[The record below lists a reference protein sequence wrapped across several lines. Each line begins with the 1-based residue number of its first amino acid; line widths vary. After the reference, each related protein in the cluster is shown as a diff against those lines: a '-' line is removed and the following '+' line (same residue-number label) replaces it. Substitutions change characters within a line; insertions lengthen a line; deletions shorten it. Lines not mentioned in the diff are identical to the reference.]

1 MFYAKFC
8 PAGMHKEGQ
17 QCTELVEKTA
27 NELSGG
33 AVAVMLLAIQ
43 KENLQLSIKQAVRR

>member
-1 MFYAKFC
+1 MFYTKLC
-8 PAGMHKEGQ
+8 PAGMHKKNQ
-17 QCTELVEKTA
+17 PCTELVEKTA

-43 KENLQLSIKQAVRR
+43 KGNLEMSIKEAVRW

>member
-8 PAGMHKEGQ
+8 PAGMHKKGQ

-27 NELSGG
+27 NELSSGVI
-33 AVAVMLLAIQ
+33 AIMLLAVQ
-43 KENLQLSIKQAVRR
+43 KDNLELSIKQAVKR

>member
-1 MFYAKFC
+1 MFYTKFC
-8 PAGMHKEGQ
+8 PAGMHKKGQ

-43 KENLQLSIKQAVRR
+43 KENLEINIKEAIRR

>member
-17 QCTELVEKTA
+17 RCTKLVEKTA
-27 NELSGG
+27 NKLASGV
-33 AVAVMLLAIQ
+33 VAIMLLAIQ
-43 KENLQLSIKQAVRR
+43 KENLELCIKQAVQW